1 MLNSN
6 DLYNLCNLGFNPK
19 RLNISIDY
27 YKENNY
33 KPNRYAKHFIKI
45 KNISYIDEIS
55 DTYCFTENKRGMGIF
70 NGIIAGNCAE
80 IVEYSDSKEYACC
93 TLASISLPSCIN
105 NNINS
110 KVHVYSKSGCLDCR
124 SVKILL
130 KRNNIPYVEHL
141 IDDKN
146 ERIKF
151 YESLDDTF
159 DTLINSMPIIILEDY
174 DMDEFNSTGTKHL
187 IGGYKDFKSYLKLS
201 FNYDTLINICDT
213 LVNNL
218 NQVIDLNYYPVPETK
233 LSNNKHRPIG
243 VGVQGL
249 ADTFCRLG
257 IPFDSE
263 EARVLNKNIFETIY
277 WGCLKTSCNL
287 SKLYGPYETF
297 TDSPISEG
305 IFQFDMWGVKPSKQ
319 YDWDGMRRDI
329 IKNGIRNSLLV
340 ALMPTAS
347 TSQILGNNECFEPYT
362 NNIYSR
368 RTLAGDFIIINKHLV
383 NDLSE
388 MNLWNEKLK
397 DLIIGQNGSVQNI
410 DLPQH
415 IKDLYKTSWELKQKV
430 LVDMSADRGPFVC
443 QTQSLNLFFIEPS
456 INDISKAL
464 FYGWKRGVKT
474 GSYYI
479 RNQPK
484 VQTQKFTISPE
495 QPEHCESCSG

>member
-1 MLNSN
+1 M
-6 DLYNLCNLGFNPK
+6 
-19 RLNISIDY
+19 
-27 YKENNY
+27 
-33 KPNRYAKHFIKI
+33 
-45 KNISYIDEIS
+45 
-55 DTYCFTENKRGMGIF
+55 
-70 NGIIAGNCAE
+70 
-80 IVEYSDSKEYACC
+80 
-93 TLASISLPSCIN
+93 
-105 NNINS
+105 
-110 KVHVYSKSGCLDCR
+110 
-124 SVKILL
+124 
-130 KRNNIPYVEHL
+130 
-141 IDDKN
+141 
-146 ERIKF
+146 
-151 YESLDDTF
+151 
-159 DTLINSMPIIILEDY
+159 
-174 DMDEFNSTGTKHL
+174 
-187 IGGYKDFKSYLKLS
+187 
-201 FNYDTLINICDT
+201 
-213 LVNNL
+213 
-218 NQVIDLNYYPVPETK
+218 IDLNYYPVPETK
-233 LSNNKHRPIG
+233 LSNSKHRPIG

-263 EARVLNKNIFETIY
+263 EALLLNKNIFETIY

-319 YDWDGMRRDI
+319 YDWNGMRRDI

-464 FYGWKRGVKT
+464 FYGWKRGLKT